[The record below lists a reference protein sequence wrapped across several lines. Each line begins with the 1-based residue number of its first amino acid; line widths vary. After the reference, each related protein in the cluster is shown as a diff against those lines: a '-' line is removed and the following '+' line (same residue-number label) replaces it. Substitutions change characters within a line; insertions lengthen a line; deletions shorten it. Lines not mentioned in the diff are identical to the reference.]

1 LEASGN
7 YFFVYTGG
15 PSIQTDIIKQPDLLS
30 KDLNRVPGRLRH
42 IHLVGICGTGMA
54 SLAGLLSGL
63 GFKVT
68 GSDRSFYPPMSTF
81 LNALNIPLFNGY
93 QAENLDAGP
102 DLVVVG
108 NVVTRDNPEAV
119 ELARRCIP
127 YLSFPQALAHF
138 LLEKTKR
145 IVICGTHGK
154 TTTASLAAWLLTTA
168 GFDPVC
174 MIGGIPLNFDSGCR
188 LGAGAYSVVEGDEYD
203 TAFFDKGPKF
213 LHYRPDIAVLTS
225 VEFDHADIYQNMD
238 HLRESFRKLIKIMPP
253 GGLLIANGD
262 DPEVRRL
269 ASTAPCRVVTYGFS
283 EPCSVT
289 ASGIS
294 NRNGRTGFVAIK
306 DGQTI
311 KELFTP
317 LYGMH
322 NLSNLLAVTALSD
335 ALGISAETLALAF
348 STFRGVKRRQEMVGE
363 PAGITVLDDFAH
375 HPTAVGATIRAV
387 EKKFEGRRLVAV
399 FEPRSN
405 SSRTKIFQEAYS
417 KAFND
422 ADLVFIPDPQNLE
435 KIPPEERFS
444 SVRLVQDLNAAGIEA
459 VHSKNTGELLEMLS
473 RSAKP
478 GDVILLM
485 SNGAFDDLPR
495 RLVNTIENRFKTG

>member
-1 LEASGN
+1 VPDRLE
-7 YFFVYTGG
+7 
-15 PSIQTDIIKQPDLLS
+15 
-30 KDLNRVPGRLRH
+30 H
-42 IHLVGICGTGMA
+42 IHLIGICGTGMA

-81 LNALNIPLFNGY
+81 LEALNIPLLKGY
-93 QAENLDAGP
+93 RAENLDAEP

-119 ELARRCIP
+119 ALAGKTIP
-127 YLSFPQALAHF
+127 YVSFPQALAHF

-168 GFDPVC
+168 GLDPVC
-174 MIGGIPLNFDSGCR
+174 MIGGIPRNFDSGCR
-188 LGAGAYSVVEGDEYD
+188 LGAGGYSVVEGDEYD

-213 LHYRPDIAVLTS
+213 LHYRPDIAILTS
-225 VEFDHADIYQNMD
+225 VEFDHADIYRNMD
-238 HLRESFRKLIKIMPP
+238 HLRESFHKLIEIIPP
-253 GGLLIANGD
+253 SGLLIANGD
-262 DPEVRRL
+262 DPEVRIL
-269 ASTAPCRVVTYGFS
+269 ASAAACRVVSYGFS
-283 EPCSVT
+283 RSCSVT

-294 NRNGRTGFVAIK
+294 NKNGLTAFVASK

-311 KELFTP
+311 NELLTC

-322 NLSNLLAVTALSD
+322 NVSNLLAVTALSD
-335 ALGISAETLALAF
+335 ALGISAEALALAF
-348 STFRGVKRRQEMVGE
+348 STFRGVKRRQEVVGE

-375 HPTAVGATIRAV
+375 HPTAVAATIRAV
-387 EKKFEGRRLVAV
+387 REKFEGCRLVAV

-405 SSRTKIFQEAYS
+405 SSRTNLFQEAYS

-444 SVRLVQDLNAAGIEA
+444 SIRLVQDLNAAGIQA
-459 VHSKNTGELLEMLS
+459 VHSKNAEELLERLS
-473 RSAKP
+473 RSANP
-478 GDVILLM
+478 GDVILSM
-485 SNGAFDDLPR
+485 SNGAFDNLPR
-495 RLVNTIENRFKTG
+495 RLVNALENRFKTG

>member
-1 LEASGN
+1 
-7 YFFVYTGG
+7 
-15 PSIQTDIIKQPDLLS
+15 
-30 KDLNRVPGRLRH
+30 
-42 IHLVGICGTGMA
+42 
-54 SLAGLLSGL
+54 
-63 GFKVT
+63 
-68 GSDRSFYPPMSTF
+68 MSTF
-81 LNALNIPLFNGY
+81 LEALNIPLFNGY
-93 QAENLDAGP
+93 QAENLHAGP

-119 ELARRCIP
+119 ELASRSIP

-154 TTTASLAAWLLTTA
+154 TTTASLAAWLLTSA

-188 LGAGAYSVVEGDEYD
+188 LGSGTYSVVEGDEYD

-225 VEFDHADIYQNMD
+225 VEFDHADIYRNMD
-238 HLRESFRKLIKIMPP
+238 HLRQSFQKLIQIIPQS
-253 GGLLIANGD
+253 GLLIANGD

-269 ASTAPCRVVTYGFS
+269 ASEAACRVVTYGFS
-283 EPCSVT
+283 ESCRVT

-294 NRNGRTGFVAIK
+294 NRNGRTGFIAIK
-306 DGQTI
+306 DGRTI
-311 KELFTP
+311 KELLAP

-322 NLSNLLAVTALSD
+322 NISNLLAVTAISD
-335 ALGISAETLALAF
+335 ALGIPAEMLALAF
-348 STFRGVKRRQEMVGE
+348 STFRGVKRRQEVVGE

-375 HPTAVGATIRAV
+375 HPTAVAATIKAV
-387 EKKFEGRRLVAV
+387 KGKFGARRLVAV

-405 SSRTKIFQEAYS
+405 SSRTKIFQKAYS
-417 KAFND
+417 KAFNE

-435 KIPPEERFS
+435 KIPPEQRFS

-459 VHSKNTGELLEMLS
+459 VHSKDAGEILEILS

-495 RLVNTIENRFKTG
+495 RLVNALENMFKAG

>member
-1 LEASGN
+1 MPARLE
-7 YFFVYTGG
+7 
-15 PSIQTDIIKQPDLLS
+15 
-30 KDLNRVPGRLRH
+30 H
-42 IHLVGICGTGMA
+42 IHLIGICGTGMA

-81 LNALNIPLFNGY
+81 LEALNIPLLKGY
-93 QAENLDAGP
+93 RAENLDAEP

-119 ELARRCIP
+119 GLAGKGIP
-127 YLSFPQALAHF
+127 YLSFPQALMHF

-168 GFDPVC
+168 GLDPVC
-174 MIGGIPLNFDSGCR
+174 MIGGIPRNFDSGCR
-188 LGAGAYSVVEGDEYD
+188 LGAGGYSVVEGDEYD

-213 LHYRPDIAVLTS
+213 LHYRPDIAILTS
-225 VEFDHADIYQNMD
+225 VEFDHADIYRNMD
-238 HLRESFRKLIKIMPP
+238 HLRESFHKLINIIPP
-253 GGLLIANGD
+253 SGLLIANGD
-262 DPEVRRL
+262 DPEVRSL
-269 ASTAPCRVVTYGFS
+269 ASASACRVVSYGFS
-283 EPCSVT
+283 RSCSVT

-294 NRNGRTGFVAIK
+294 NKNGLTAFLAIK

-322 NLSNLLAVTALSD
+322 NVSNLLAVTALSD
-335 ALGISAETLALAF
+335 ALGIPAETLALAF
-348 STFRGVKRRQEMVGE
+348 STFRGVKRRQEVVGE

-375 HPTAVGATIRAV
+375 HPTAVAATIRAV
-387 EKKFEGRRLVAV
+387 RGKFGGRRLVAV

-405 SSRTKIFQEAYS
+405 SSRTNLFQEAYS

-422 ADLVFIPDPQNLE
+422 ADLAFIPDPQNLE
-435 KIPPEERFS
+435 KIPLEERFS
-444 SVRLVQDLNAAGIEA
+444 STRLVQDLNTAGIQA
-459 VHSKNTGELLEMLS
+459 VHSKTTEELLERLS

-478 GDVILLM
+478 GDVILSM
-485 SNGAFDDLPR
+485 SNGAFDNLPR
-495 RLVNTIENRFKTG
+495 RLVNALETRFKTG

>member
-1 LEASGN
+1 ML
-7 YFFVYTGG
+7 
-15 PSIQTDIIKQPDLLS
+15 KQSNLLS
-30 KDLNRVPGRLRH
+30 KDLNRVPERLRH
-42 IHLVGICGTGMA
+42 IHLIGICGTGMA

-81 LNALNIPLFNGY
+81 LEALNIPLLNGY
-93 QAENLDAGP
+93 RAGNLDAVP

-108 NVVTRDNPEAV
+108 NVVTKQNPEAI
-119 ELARRCIP
+119 ELARTGIP

-154 TTTASLAAWLLTTA
+154 TTTASLAAWLLTSA
-168 GFDPVC
+168 GLDPVC
-174 MIGGIPLNFDSGCR
+174 MIGGIPRNFDSGCR
-188 LGAGAYSVVEGDEYD
+188 LGKGAYSVVEGDEYD

-213 LHYRPDIAVLTS
+213 LHYRPDIAILTS
-225 VEFDHADIYQNMD
+225 VEFDHADIYRNMD
-238 HLRESFRKLIKIMPP
+238 HLRESFHKLIKILPP
-253 GGLLIANGD
+253 DGLLIANGD

-269 ASTAPCRVVTYGFS
+269 ASTAVCRVVSYGFS
-283 EPCSVT
+283 RSCNVT

-294 NRNGRTGFVAIK
+294 NKNGRTGFVAIK

-311 KELFTP
+311 KELLTP

-322 NLSNLLAVTALSD
+322 NLSNLLAVTAMSD
-335 ALGISAETLALAF
+335 ALSIPAETLARAF
-348 STFRGVKRRQEMVGE
+348 STFQGVKRRQEVIGE
-363 PAGITVLDDFAH
+363 IAGITVLDDFAH
-375 HPTAVGATIRAV
+375 HPTAVGATVRAV
-387 EKKFEGRRLVAV
+387 KEKFEGCRLVAV

-405 SSRTKIFQEAYS
+405 SSRTRIFQEAY
-417 KAFND
+417 ANVFDD

-435 KIPPEERFS
+435 KIPPAERFS
-444 SVRLVQDLNAAGIEA
+444 SARLVQDLNAAGIPA
-459 VHSKNTGELLEMLS
+459 VHSENTTELLEILLH
-473 RSAKP
+473 SAKP
-478 GDVILLM
+478 GDVVLLM

-495 RLVNTIENRFKTG
+495 RLVNALENRFKAG